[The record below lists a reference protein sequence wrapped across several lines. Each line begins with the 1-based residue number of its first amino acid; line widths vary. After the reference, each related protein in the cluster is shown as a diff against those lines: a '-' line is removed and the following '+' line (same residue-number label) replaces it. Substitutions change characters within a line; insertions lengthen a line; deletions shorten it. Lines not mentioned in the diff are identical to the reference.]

1 GPLFSR
7 FVFSTNYL
15 PGPLLEDT
23 RDIMIDITNL
33 KPYALEFTGQTH
45 SVYAF
50 LKKMQSVSVL
60 LKKSSGPQEAGR
72 GQVEELPW

>member
-1 GPLFSR
+1 
-7 FVFSTNYL
+7 
-15 PGPLLEDT
+15 
-23 RDIMIDITNL
+23 MIDITNL

-50 LKKMQSVSVL
+50 LKKTQSVSVL